1 MFKKVAQ
8 LLKEA
13 SEEIER
19 LREENNRLKTLTS
32 NTNIE
37 KMASNTEINNVFGV
51 AVENNE
57 FDTEPKTPKDTFE
70 KYFG

>member
-1 MFKKVAQ
+1 MFEKVTQ

-13 SEEIER
+13 SEEIES
-19 LREENNRLKTLTS
+19 LREENKKLKS
-32 NTNIE
+32 IISSSNIE
-37 KMASNTEINNVFGV
+37 KIASNTEVSNVFGI